1 MMKLKD
7 FCTSTALPKPIMNV
21 KVSNI
26 LVLALDKMVMLWTP
40 LLAKK
45 RLGKLKRKIIPKTL
59 AWN

>member
-1 MMKLKD
+1 MIKLKD
-7 FCTSTALPKPIMNV
+7 FYTGTALPKPIMNV

-45 RLGKLKRKIIPKTL
+45 RLDKLKRKIIPKTL
-59 AWN
+59 AGN